1 MKFSTTFAPTAI
13 AVSVLVAGLATPAEA
28 VVGNISPP
36 PTPVTFSDG
45 SVATPIDHCGDT
57 DLCATVT
64 YKNGETLSMYS
75 EGAAL
80 CQPYLVLFN
89 RTNGPTTV
97 YTFTRAMNHDAPTTT
112 GFGTR
117 CGNHKQ
123 RNSPSITASFI
134 LPSRNIKM
142 ARCASPFPK
151 SSQSRVFRRPGRL
164 RKGPR
169 NAAPLAFSPAQGMQ
183 S

>member
-117 CGNHKQ
+117 CGNTQATQLTLDHGLVHLTVEEYQDGTLRFTFSEVK
-123 RNSPSITASFI
+123 
-134 LPSRNIKM
+134 
-142 ARCASPFPK
+142 PK
-151 SSQSRVFRRPGRL
+151 
-164 RKGPR
+164 
-169 NAAPLAFSPAQGMQ
+169 
-183 S
+183 